1 MRVLLVAL
9 TTVVVTLSAAGS
21 KAAEPTIE
29 EARPGDLPVPSKTPD
44 SSSAI
49 AAVPEA
55 RVIYFV
61 PGDLAPD
68 ATQEAR
74 ILQISKDVH
83 RWYWDH
89 TDNERTIPW
98 TSQTVERV
106 IGSQT
111 SAYYNT
117 DPWPRVLSELTQK
130 GFPTWS
136 AQKLFM
142 VWLKGGGRYAGGAL
156 GPQWSG
162 VALIGADNFV
172 EMGCQPTHA
181 SNWPCTPGGAIAHEL
196 GHALGMPH
204 PDTAGDWAGVNLND
218 RSIMGSHWNFPE
230 RSPRNYTVPS
240 PWGLLN
246 YERDHLRYN
255 PSVSA
260 VTSPF
265 PAIPGD
271 RMERPA
277 LPNPALR
284 LTVSKAGP
292 DVQLSWNG
300 VGAFDYEAYS
310 STSAR
315 FTSYAPVP
323 GSPTTTTSL
332 TSSTAGSIVF
342 FKVFEIP
349 LQ

>member
-1 MRVLLVAL
+1 M
-9 TTVVVTLSAAGS
+9 
-21 KAAEPTIE
+21 
-29 EARPGDLPVPSKTPD
+29 
-44 SSSAI
+44 
-49 AAVPEA
+49 
-55 RVIYFV
+55 
-61 PGDLAPD
+61 
-68 ATQEAR
+68 
-74 ILQISKDVH
+74 
-83 RWYWDH
+83 
-89 TDNERTIPW
+89 
-98 TSQTVERV
+98 
-106 IGSQT
+106 
-111 SAYYNT
+111 
-117 DPWPRVLSELTQK
+117 
-130 GFPTWS
+130 
-136 AQKLFM
+136 
-142 VWLKGGGRYAGGAL
+142 
-156 GPQWSG
+156 
-162 VALIGADNFV
+162 
-172 EMGCQPTHA
+172 
-181 SNWPCTPGGAIAHEL
+181 
-196 GHALGMPH
+196 
-204 PDTAGDWAGVNLND
+204 
-218 RSIMGSHWNFPE
+218 
-230 RSPRNYTVPS
+230 PS

-300 VGAFDYEAYS
+300 DGAFDYEAYS